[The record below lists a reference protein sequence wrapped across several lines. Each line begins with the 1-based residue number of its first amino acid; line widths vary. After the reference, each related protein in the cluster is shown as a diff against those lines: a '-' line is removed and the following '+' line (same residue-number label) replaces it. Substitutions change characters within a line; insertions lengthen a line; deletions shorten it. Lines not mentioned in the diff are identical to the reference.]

1 MYQTEADLE
10 RWAHACARSARP
22 EGATAV
28 AASDTD
34 DEVYFVIYDAD
45 DNERL
50 RVHRDPA
57 GHITAS
63 IYQDSQSFCINS
75 CDELCSVMKTA
86 MQMPLLGTR
95 NPPSLLPLP
104 KPKP

>member
-10 RWAHACARSARP
+10 RWAHARARRQP
-22 EGATAV
+22 ERATAV

-34 DEVYFVIYDAD
+34 NDVYFVIYDAD
-45 DNERL
+45 ENERL
-50 RVHRDPA
+50 RVHRDAA

-75 CDELCSVMKTA
+75 CDELCSVMNTA
-86 MQMPLLGTR
+86 
-95 NPPSLLPLP
+95 
-104 KPKP
+104 